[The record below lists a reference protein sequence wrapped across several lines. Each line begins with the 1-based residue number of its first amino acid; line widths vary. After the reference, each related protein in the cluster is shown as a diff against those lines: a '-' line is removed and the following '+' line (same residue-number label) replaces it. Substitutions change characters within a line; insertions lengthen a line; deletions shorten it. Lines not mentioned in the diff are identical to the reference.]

1 VPPYRR
7 PVFFNQLYERRV
19 EGLHLI
25 VPAFGDELLN
35 LVGLGWIPMKS
46 VMRPVVTTTSQAAA
60 PLAALSA
67 RKTLTEELNDD
78 DLKGSLASMALIWLL
93 SCGGKRRIVQ
103 ITVLVASNLLSALSN
118 QVPGLRP
125 GRGLSERSRS
135 PGSRFIRM
143 IRVLPQDAPQ
153 GERPNALYALALPR

>member
-1 VPPYRR
+1 MPPYRR

-25 VPAFGDELLN
+25 VPAFGDDLLN
-35 LVGLGWIPMKS
+35 LVGLGWILMKS

-103 ITVLVASNLLSALSN
+103 ITVLVASNLLSALK
-118 QVPGLRP
+118 PGAWSPPWKGAIRAVSDARISLHKNDPGPASRCPSRRTPQRSICSRP
-125 GRGLSERSRS
+125 T
-135 PGSRFIRM
+135 
-143 IRVLPQDAPQ
+143 
-153 GERPNALYALALPR
+153 